1 MRTKSISQHALALSL
16 LTIALS
22 GSVLAETTPAQ
33 SWSTAAELGAITTS
47 GNTKGTSVTGK
58 IDSKQELEHW
68 SNEYVLSAYFKEDEQ
83 KDSSGVAR
91 NEKSAERYFV
101 SGKGGY
107 KLDQDN
113 ATLFVFGSYTDDAFG
128 AYSKY
133 SLVSLGYGDRLY
145 QDDNKTLDAEIGP
158 GYFSGRTSDDRTENG
173 LMLRSAANFNWAFS
187 DTASFKQTLS
197 VEVGSDNTRTAAES
211 SISAK
216 LNGKMQMKAAFLVQ
230 NDSDVPLGKKKT
242 DTQTALTLV
251 YAF

>member
-1 MRTKSISQHALALSL
+1 MSTNRPSNKFLTLSL
-16 LTIALS
+16 LTLALS
-22 GSVLAETTPAQ
+22 TGAMAETTPLK
-33 SWSTAAELGAITTS
+33 SWTTAAELGAITTS

-173 LMLRSAANFNWAFS
+173 LMLRTAANFNWAFS

>member
-1 MRTKSISQHALALSL
+1 MSTNRPSNKFLALSL
-16 LTIALS
+16 LTLALS
-22 GSVLAETTPAQ
+22 TGAMAETTPLK
-33 SWSTAAELGAITTS
+33 SWTTAAELGAITTS

-83 KDSSGVAR
+83 TDNNGVKR
-91 NEKSAERYFV
+91 SEKSAERYFV

-128 AYSKY
+128 AYTKY

-173 LMLRSAANFNWAFS
+173 LMLRSAATLNWAFS
-187 DTASFKQTLS
+187 DTATFKQTLS

>member
-1 MRTKSISQHALALSL
+1 MSTHRPSNNFLALSL
-16 LTIALS
+16 LTMALS
-22 GSVLAETTPAQ
+22 ANAMAETTPQ
-33 SWSTAAELGAITTS
+33 KSWTTAAELGAITTS

-83 KDSSGVAR
+83 TDNNGVKR
-91 NEKSAERYFV
+91 SEKSAERYFV

-128 AYSKY
+128 AYTKY

-187 DTASFKQTLS
+187 DTAAFKQTLS

-242 DTQTALTLV
+242 DTQTSLTLV